1 MSTPLIETKGLWAG
15 YTSVPVVR
23 DLNINVSPAE
33 IVALMGANG
42 VGKTT
47 VLMTLAGLLSPLQG
61 DVLWAGAPARG
72 SLHKRVRKGL
82 GFVPESKIIFG
93 NLSVANNLRLGR
105 GDPAHALEYFP
116 ELSRLMNRRAG
127 LLSGGEQQ
135 MLTLG
140 RALAAKPALLL
151 FDELSLGLAPAIVQR
166 LIDVLKQAKADG
178 IGILLV
184 EQHVKIALSI
194 ADRAYVLQRGRVALE
209 GSAADLA
216 GRASELRHT
225 YLANADARV

>member
-1 MSTPLIETKGLWAG
+1 M
-15 YTSVPVVR
+15 PVVR

-61 DVLWAGAPARG
+61 DVLGWRACTGVSSQAR
-72 SLHKRVRKGL
+72 SQRTWIRTRIEDH
-82 GFVPESKIIFG
+82 
-93 NLSVANNLRLGR
+93 LREPVGGEQPSSR
-105 GDPAHALEYFP
+105 PGDPAHALEYFP
-116 ELSRLMNRRAG
+116 ELWLMNRRAG